1 MRHYSMLSAI
11 AYIVGSYVGD
21 SPFTISKDAGND
33 SEIGT
38 DRVNCEDVELG
49 TITVGYYQ
57 NTDHLYTYDAV
68 THVPA
73 PEQPQS

>member
-11 AYIVGSYVGD
+11 AYIVGSYVDD
-21 SPFTISKDAGND
+21 SPFTISKDAAND

-38 DRVNCEDVELG
+38 YRVNCEDVELG

-57 NTDHLYTYDAV
+57 NTDYLYTYDAV
-68 THVPA
+68 THA
-73 PEQPQS
+73 SEQPKS

>member
-11 AYIVGSYVGD
+11 AYIVGSYVSD
-21 SPFTISKDAGND
+21 SPFTISKDAAND

-38 DRVNCEDVELG
+38 YRVNCEDVELG

-68 THVPA
+68 THVT
-73 PEQPQS
+73 EQPQS

>member
-11 AYIVGSYVGD
+11 AYIVGSYVSD
-21 SPFTISKDAGND
+21 SPFTISKDAGSD

-38 DRVNCEDVELG
+38 YRVNCEDVELG
-49 TITVGYYQ
+49 IITVGYYQ

-68 THVPA
+68 THVT
-73 PEQPQS
+73 EQPQS

>member
-38 DRVNCEDVELG
+38 YRVNCEDVELG
-49 TITVGYYQ
+49 TITVNFYQ
-57 NTDHLYTYDAV
+57 NTDHLYAYDAV
-68 THVPA
+68 THVT
-73 PEQPQS
+73 EQPQR

>member
-11 AYIVGSYVGD
+11 AYIVGSYVDD
-21 SPFTISKDAGND
+21 SPFTISKDAAND

-38 DRVNCEDVELG
+38 YRVNCEDVELG

-57 NTDHLYTYDAV
+57 NTDYLYTYDAV
-68 THVPA
+68 THA